1 MEEPVL
7 IQAVIFNLDGILVNS
22 DECHY
27 QAWKQLAHEQGIA
40 LTDELYQQ
48 MMGMKRMDSLRVLL
62 KKAERSY
69 SPAEMWV
76 LSARKTDLFNDLA
89 DKLNEHSL
97 LPGALD
103 TVKRLKEMGIKT
115 AVGSS
120 SENAE
125 GILRKLGIRK
135 LFDAV
140 VDGGDIENGK
150 PDPEVFLLT
159 ARKLMTPTSDCLVI
173 ENTLAGVE
181 AARQAGMRCIPMG
194 PANQESIEAEQAFT
208 LENMDL
214 SGMVEAE
221 NQGLNVI

>member
-7 IQAVIFNLDGILVNS
+7 IQAVIFNLDGILVNT

-27 QAWKQLAHEQGIA
+27 QAWKQLAHEQGIT
-40 LTDELYQQ
+40 LTAELYRQ
-48 MMGMKRMDSLRVLL
+48 MMGMKRMDSLRILL

-76 LSARKTDLFNDLA
+76 LSARKTDLFNDLV
-89 DKLNEHSL
+89 DGLNEESL
-97 LPGALD
+97 LPGAMD

-120 SENAE
+120 SENAG

-140 VDGGDIENGK
+140 VDGGDIEKGK

-159 ARKLMTPTSDCLVI
+159 ARKLMMPTSDCLVI

-181 AARQAGMRCIPMG
+181 AARQAGMRCVPIG
-194 PANQESIEAEQAFT
+194 DATQETRETEQVFT
-208 LENMDL
+208 LANMDL
-214 SGMVEAE
+214 PGMLEE
-221 NQGLNVI
+221 EKQGLNVI

>member
-1 MEEPVL
+1 M
-7 IQAVIFNLDGILVNS
+7 IQAVIFNLDGVLVNS

-27 QAWKQLAHEQGIA
+27 KAWKQLAHEQGIA
-40 LTDELYQQ
+40 LTNELYQQ

-62 KKAERSY
+62 KKAERNY

-89 DKLNEHSL
+89 DKLNEDSL

-103 TVKRLKEMGIKT
+103 TVKRLREMGIKT

-120 SENAE
+120 SENAG

-140 VDGGDIENGK
+140 VDGGDIEKGK
-150 PDPEVFLLT
+150 PDPEVFLLA
-159 ARKLMTPTSDCLVI
+159 ARKLMMPTSDCLVI

-194 PANQESIEAEQAFT
+194 AANQESWETEQAFT
-208 LENMDL
+208 LADMDL
-214 SGMVEAE
+214 PGMLEAE